1 MTPITI
7 FLINLDRSKER
18 LAFVERQ
25 AEKIGF
31 QFERIPAVE
40 GKNIPQWLQSE
51 FPPDGRM
58 SPGQVGCYASHLVI
72 AQTMVARELPYAIVL
87 EDDAE
92 LSPDFVN
99 AAVRALEKLPPEW
112 DYVHLSSNFK
122 KSVIRVADLGTHS
135 LVRYSENP
143 ANTAAYILSNRGAR
157 KWLNPMPRIRPND
170 LDNRFAWQQ
179 GLKIYGIY
187 PAPVTQSPQFESQL
201 GRPTRRPNWEPD
213 PLTMMRGRLWN
224 MREVGGRSF
233 VAALAMNAVN
243 SVRKRLDGVARIA
256 VIDSYQERPFPSAV
270 VSETAAQRPDSI
282 SSPARL
288 QSDEADGT
296 SARRR

>member
-18 LAFVERQ
+18 LAFMEQQ
-25 AEKIGF
+25 AEKAGF

-40 GKNIPQWLQSE
+40 GKNVPEWLKSE
-51 FPPDGRM
+51 FPADGRM
-58 SPGQVGCYASHLVI
+58 SPGQVGCYASHLVF
-72 AQTMVARELPYAIVL
+72 AQTIVARELPYAIVL

-92 LSPDFVN
+92 ISPDFVKT
-99 AAVRALEKLPPEW
+99 AARALEKLPPEW

-122 KSVIRVADLGTHS
+122 KSVIRVADLDGGYS

-179 GLKIYGIY
+179 GLKIYGVY
-187 PAPVTQSPQFESQL
+187 PAPVTQNPQFDSQL
-201 GRPTRRPNWEPD
+201 GRPERRPNWEPH
-213 PLTMMRGRLWN
+213 PLTMLRGRLWHIN
-224 MREVGGRSF
+224 QIGKRSF
-233 VAALAMNAVN
+233 IAALAMNAVN
-243 SVRKRLDGVARIA
+243 SARKRLDGVARIA
-256 VIDSYQERPFPSAV
+256 VID
-270 VSETAAQRPDSI
+270 DS
-282 SSPARL
+282 R
-288 QSDEADGT
+288 D
-296 SARRR
+296 R